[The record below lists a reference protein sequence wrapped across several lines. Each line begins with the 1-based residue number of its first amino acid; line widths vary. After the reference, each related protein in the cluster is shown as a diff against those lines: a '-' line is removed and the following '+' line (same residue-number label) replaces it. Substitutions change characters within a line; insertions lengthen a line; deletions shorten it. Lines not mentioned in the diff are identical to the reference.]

1 MAVLIQVCSTQGFR
15 SAAMRSCCHPF
26 DIIVF
31 SSDSDDGEGDAGS
44 DLHDYTGFG
53 MLLGTPA
60 LPPAMVKHFD

>member
-1 MAVLIQVCSTQGFR
+1 
-15 SAAMRSCCHPF
+15 MRSCCHPF

-31 SSDSDDGEGDAGS
+31 SSDSDDGEGDAVS